1 MSHSVVKKSFTI
13 VLGRI
18 SFENFLLRSRGFND
32 PKKRKKSEIE
42 TFVLVIPVLFGM
54 LWKTQTAARDILH
67 SNSTIFPEG
76 RRVECVRCCHGIET
90 VEIIQVSFMNN
101 VRRLRNAL

>member
-67 SNSTIFPEG
+67 SQLHYFFHRDGGWNASDVAMG
-76 RRVECVRCCHGIET
+76 
-90 VEIIQVSFMNN
+90 
-101 VRRLRNAL
+101 LRQLR